1 MPVYGGTNQVYAV
14 TAGVTVPAAFAG
26 VHRNHHF
33 DTIQRLHPLKHRRCT
48 PSIRAL
54 VKATRIHPYHDFFRL
69 RTRHKHYCPSTHY
82 HPYTSCEKGTIEN
95 HNGLIRRF
103 LPKGKRVDSYDEDT
117 ILGVELWANGL
128 PRKIL
133 GYRTPDEAFEAEM
146 DRIFAV

>member
-1 MPVYGGTNQVYAV
+1 MEDELGQAFPKVFRSITADNSMLAEIESVTGTPVYFT
-14 TAGVTVPAAFAG
+14 
-26 VHRNHHF
+26 
-33 DTIQRLHPLKHRRCT
+33 
-48 PSIRAL
+48 
-54 VKATRIHPYHDFFRL
+54 
-69 RTRHKHYCPSTHY
+69 

-103 LPKGKRVDSYDEDT
+103 LPKGKRIDSYDEDA

>member
-1 MPVYGGTNQVYAV
+1 MEDELGQAFPKVFRSITADNGSENAMLAEIESVTGTPVYFT
-14 TAGVTVPAAFAG
+14 
-26 VHRNHHF
+26 
-33 DTIQRLHPLKHRRCT
+33 
-48 PSIRAL
+48 
-54 VKATRIHPYHDFFRL
+54 
-69 RTRHKHYCPSTHY
+69 

-103 LPKGKRVDSYDEDT
+103 MPKGKRVDSYNEDT

-133 GYRTPDEAFEAEM
+133 GYRTPDEAFAAEM

>member
-1 MPVYGGTNQVYAV
+1 MVSQASEKKVVIPFQIFVNVVDTASVTGTPVYFT
-14 TAGVTVPAAFAG
+14 
-26 VHRNHHF
+26 
-33 DTIQRLHPLKHRRCT
+33 
-48 PSIRAL
+48 
-54 VKATRIHPYHDFFRL
+54 
-69 RTRHKHYCPSTHY
+69 

-103 LPKGKRVDSYDEDT
+103 LPKGKRIDSYDEDA